1 MDRGNLRT
9 LGLDQDTIEQIMA
22 RENFDIESE
31 KRKLRETDNV
41 LEELKADLA
50 LERELKELR
59 EAQAIYRDILRIA
72 AGS

>member
-9 LGLDQDTIEQIMA
+9 LGLEQDTIEQIMA

-31 KRKLRETDNV
+31 KKKLKETENI
-41 LEELKADLA
+41 LEELKTELI
-50 LERELKELR
+50 LEKEVREIR
-59 EAQAIYRDILRIA
+59 EAQAIYLDILKMA

>member
-31 KRKLRETDNV
+31 KRKLRETENV
-41 LEELKADLA
+41 LEELKAELA

-59 EAQAIYRDILRIA
+59 EAQVIYRDILRIA